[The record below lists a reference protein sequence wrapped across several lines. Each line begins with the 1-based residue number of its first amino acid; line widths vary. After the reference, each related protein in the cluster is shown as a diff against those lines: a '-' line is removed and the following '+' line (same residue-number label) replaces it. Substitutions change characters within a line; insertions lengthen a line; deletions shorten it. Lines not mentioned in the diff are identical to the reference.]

1 MKGEKGA
8 RTDRRAARLRWFG
21 SKNLPSVLFILP
33 IFLCLSSFLFFFFPL
48 FVLVELIC
56 SVHVTKIRP
65 LHVCLSPILPSLPR
79 DYWPEQPVQKV
90 AVVGLIPIP
99 LCGTRMEKNNPRR
112 GRRIENAEMRTSLAG
127 QNGDMLESPAIQ
139 KICTDAAGSL
149 SRSGQQ
155 GMCGKKIRSLLFV
168 REVVSKF
175 RTKGRGIVEI
185 QERTRVISCG
195 VYVLP
200 RRPRRGRF
208 WPNFGVIKWTSTRSV
223 AN

>member
-1 MKGEKGA
+1 M
-8 RTDRRAARLRWFG
+8 
-21 SKNLPSVLFILP
+21 FILP

-112 GRRIENAEMRTSLAG
+112 GRRIENAEMRTSLSG
-127 QNGDMLESPAIQ
+127 GPKREYVRIPRDSKDMHGRGGF
-139 KICTDAAGSL
+139 DL
-149 SRSGQQ
+149 SFWPTRLVWQ
-155 GMCGKKIRSLLFV
+155 KIRSFYLC
-168 REVVSKF
+168 
-175 RTKGRGIVEI
+175 
-185 QERTRVISCG
+185 ERWFQS
-195 VYVLP
+195 YEL
-200 RRPRRGRF
+200 
-208 WPNFGVIKWTSTRSV
+208 
-223 AN
+223 

>member
-99 LCGTRMEKNNPRR
+99 LCGTRMEKNNPTQTRPENRKCRNANFSGGPKR
-112 GRRIENAEMRTSLAG
+112 GYVRIPRDSK
-127 QNGDMLESPAIQ
+127 DMH
-139 KICTDAAGSL
+139 
-149 SRSGQQ
+149 
-155 GMCGKKIRSLLFV
+155 
-168 REVVSKF
+168 
-175 RTKGRGIVEI
+175 GRGGF
-185 QERTRVISCG
+185 TLS
-195 VYVLP
+195 
-200 RRPRRGRF
+200 F
-208 WPNFGVIKWTSTRSV
+208 WPTRHVWQKNKVPFICARGGFKVS
-223 AN
+223 N